1 MKYLNN
7 KIRLYRKK
15 AGLLRGAYEHNVQ
28 RLWNTVPDLYRKI
41 ADIKVVLV
49 VTQCVPGDQL
59 DTASSVKLNTS
70 RSWCLYSPL
79 CHQKCWSFCANHL
92 VHIIWQN
99 SRLLVCVYN
108 GYGGG
113 PQNGWIVGAVQST
126 VIRLKS
132 GMLVKTRIQAGFS
145 ITFAVTFRHI
155 GVVWEDDTRS
165 MPEWSKPKSYWR
177 KSDTD
182 NCTKHECKHHF
193 LSNFKKSE
201 LCCKIK
207 YPVFKGYWCVTI
219 IMLTL

>member
-7 KIRLYRKK
+7 KIRLYRNK
-15 AGLLRGAYEHNVQ
+15 AGLSMGMYEHNVQ
-28 RLWNTVPDLYRKI
+28 GLWNTVPDLYRKI

-155 GVVWEDDTRS
+155 GVVWEDDTLVLCLNDPNRNHIGGNRIQTIVRNTNAS
-165 MPEWSKPKSYWR
+165 TISCQISR
-177 KSDTD
+177 
-182 NCTKHECKHHF
+182 N
-193 LSNFKKSE
+193 LNFVVK
-201 LCCKIK
+201 
-207 YPVFKGYWCVTI
+207 
-219 IMLTL
+219 

>member
-1 MKYLNN
+1 MKYSTWF
-7 KIRLYRKK
+7 
-15 AGLLRGAYEHNVQ
+15 VQ
-28 RLWNTVPDLYRKI
+28 KNSGHKSSPCRDPV
-41 ADIKVVLV
+41 
-49 VTQCVPGDQL
+49 CVPGDQL

-108 GYGGG
+108 RYGGG

-182 NCTKHECKHHF
+182 NCTKHECKHNF
-193 LSNFKKSE
+193 LSNFKKFE

>member
-1 MKYLNN
+1 MKYSTWF
-7 KIRLYRKK
+7 
-15 AGLLRGAYEHNVQ
+15 VQ
-28 RLWNTVPDLYRKI
+28 KNSGHKSSPCRDPV
-41 ADIKVVLV
+41 
-49 VTQCVPGDQL
+49 CVPGDQL

-155 GVVWEDDTRS
+155 GVVWEDVSSSQTNS
-165 MPEWSKPKSYWR
+165 FYAWMIQTEIIL
-177 KSDTD
+177 
-182 NCTKHECKHHF
+182 E
-193 LSNFKKSE
+193 E
-201 LCCKIK
+201 I
-207 YPVFKGYWCVTI
+207 GYWQLHETRMQAPFPVKFQEI
-219 IMLTL
+219 WTLL